1 MAREAKSR
9 EALELMVLRQ
19 GLPARM
25 EIFMK
30 KYNLKAAGFGLVVRT
45 TEQNVRGWLAG
56 KALPPGPVVPLMD
69 VLEQSEEARQILG
82 VYRYRSKKPQ
92 QRSVKP
98 RSERERRAGLE
109 LAAQNKPARRS
120 DPYFDVDL
128 FLEGPVNWPVS
139 NAQVPGRPDAIDPQE
154 CDD

>member
-9 EALELMVLRQ
+9 ETLELMTLRQ
-19 GLPARM
+19 GLPARI
-25 EIFMK
+25 ETFMK
-30 KYNLKAAGFGLVVRT
+30 KYNLKPAGFGLVVRT
-45 TEQNVRGWLAG
+45 TDQNVRCWLTR

-82 VYRYRSKKPQ
+82 VYRYRSKRPQ

-98 RSERERRAGLE
+98 RAERERQVGLE
-109 LAAQNKPARRS
+109 LAAQNKPARK
-120 DPYFDVDL
+120 DNPYFDIDL
-128 FLEGPVNWPVS
+128 FLEGPVNWPVPG
-139 NAQVPGRPDAIDPQE
+139 AQIPERPDAIDPQE

>member
-9 EALELMVLRQ
+9 EALELIALRQ
-19 GLPARM
+19 ELRERIEAL
-25 EIFMK
+25 MK
-30 KYNLKAAGFGLVVRT
+30 RYNLKPAGFRLVIRT

-56 KALPPGPVVPLMD
+56 KALPPALLVALMD
-69 VLEQSEEARQILG
+69 ALEQSEEARQILG

-98 RSERERRAGLE
+98 RPERERRAGLE
-109 LAAQNKPARRS
+109 LAAQNKPARKD

-139 NAQVPGRPDAIDPQE
+139 NTQIAGRPDTADPQE
-154 CDD
+154 YDD

>member
-9 EALELMVLRQ
+9 EVIELTALRQ
-19 GLPARM
+19 GLPARI
-25 EIFMK
+25 EAFMK
-30 KYNLKAAGFGLVVRT
+30 KYNLKPAGFGLIVRT
-45 TEQNVRGWLAG
+45 TEQNVGCWLSG
-56 KALPPGPVVPLMD
+56 KALPPGPVVSLMD
-69 VLEQSEEARQILG
+69 ILEQSEEARQILG

-98 RSERERRAGLE
+98 RSARERQAGLE
-109 LAAQNKPARRS
+109 LAAQNKSARKD

-139 NAQVPGRPDAIDPQE
+139 GAQLPGQPDAVDPQK

>member
-1 MAREAKSR
+1 MAHEAKSR
-9 EALELMVLRQ
+9 EVLELMTLRQ
-19 GLPARM
+19 KLPARI
-25 EIFMK
+25 ETFMK
-30 KYNLKAAGFGLVVRT
+30 KYSLKPAGIGLIVRAA
-45 TEQNVRGWLAG
+45 EQNVRGWLMG
-56 KALPPGPVVPLMD
+56 RALPPGPVVPLMD

-82 VYRYRSKKPQ
+82 VYRYRSKKSQ

-98 RSERERRAGLE
+98 RRERERQAGLE
-109 LAAQNKPARRS
+109 LAAQNKPARKNA
-120 DPYFDVDL
+120 PYFDVDL